1 MIQTSGRAAR
11 NVNGC
16 VIMYADTVTDSMRTA
31 INETARRRTLQAAYN
46 AEHGI
51 TPTTIVKD
59 IDGVL
64 GSVYERDYGPSGP
77 AALESPEEMAARIGA
92 LERDMKAAAA
102 NLDFEAAAA
111 LRDRITR
118 LKDAQLG
125 LGTDTAG
132 RP

>member
-1 MIQTSGRAAR
+1 MASYCAT
-11 NVNGC
+11 
-16 VIMYADTVTDSMRTA
+16 
-31 INETARRRTLQAAYN
+31 
-46 AEHGI
+46 
-51 TPTTIVKD
+51 
-59 IDGVL
+59 
-64 GSVYERDYGPSGP
+64 P
-77 AALESPEEMAARIGA
+77 AAALAASGAARIGA